1 MSKDESRIRAKVKV
15 EPTLAEA
22 EDMPVEY
29 MNHNEKNLT
38 KRQRLLVWNAV
49 NDPTLTFA
57 EAAKRQ
63 ALRIQRL
70 LVGIWGQMESISTC
84 IENMKD

>member
-1 MSKDESRIRAKVKV
+1 MSKNESNIRKKIKV
-15 EPTLAEA
+15 EPTLEDV
-22 EDMPVEY
+22 EDMPIEY

-57 EAAKRQ
+57 EAAKEGR
-63 ALRIQRL
+63 
-70 LVGIWGQMESISTC
+70 V
-84 IENMKD
+84 